1 MWTPWIFKCISIW
14 NSVIFLNV
22 KPEYF
27 WEYIWCSAHSVQASN
42 VVVLILKKPRHSCWF
57 EECLKQERKI
67 FLGAG
72 QEKLYA
78 IKGFY
83 HPPRPSILQTQSSV
97 LGPYSHHCSSSVHN
111 CEDHF
116 HIHVFIRSSRI
127 WLSYFYS
134 QLFITSRFIWDQHN
148 KQLPVGLSAQLVERC
163 TGIAEVI
170 GSNLVQAWIFSCFI
184 FTTAY
189 VVVITAKSL
198 P

>member
-1 MWTPWIFKCISIW
+1 MLNLSIFG
-14 NSVIFLNV
+14 NIFG
-22 KPEYF
+22 
-27 WEYIWCSAHSVQASN
+27 
-42 VVVLILKKPRHSCWF
+42 VVLTQCRQVMWLFWFLRSRVILADLKSASSRKGKYSSVRDKKSF
-57 EECLKQERKI
+57 MQ
-67 FLGAG
+67 
-72 QEKLYA
+72 